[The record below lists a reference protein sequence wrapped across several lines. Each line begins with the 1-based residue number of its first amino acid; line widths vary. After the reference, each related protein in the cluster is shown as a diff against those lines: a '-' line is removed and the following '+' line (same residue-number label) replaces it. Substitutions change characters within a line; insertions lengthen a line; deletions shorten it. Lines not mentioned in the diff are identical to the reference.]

1 MSETNEAVDAREAG
15 ALSETVGVDDAAPNE
30 AVGVDDAAPNEA
42 DSAYVIPT
50 DGVDSSAEAE
60 SEVVTEIQAVAEVAA
75 DAGAVEAVV
84 DPEPAAQ
91 IEPDPVLLAAREQAR
106 AALAEIT
113 APQTIGAEDGHEAH
127 EAHVLTLY
135 FECRLPGYP
144 GWRWAATLAR
154 VDEESDINVLEV
166 ELLPGA
172 GAVIAPEWVPWSQ
185 RLAQFRETQSRQAV
199 DEATAAEEA
208 AAELTDEDEIDP
220 EDDLLE
226 NDFSDFDDEIDG
238 VDIDEEDDESD
249 DDESNEDDESDD
261 DESGEDDESDDD
273 ESGEESEDS
282 DDISGDDDEESED
295 E

>member
-1 MSETNEAVDAREAG
+1 MSEANEAVESREAE
-15 ALSETVGVDDAAPNE
+15 ALSEVVKIE
-30 AVGVDDAAPNEA
+30 VAAPNEA
-42 DSAYVIPT
+42 DSEYVIST
-50 DGVDSSAEAE
+50 DGVDSPVEAEA
-60 SEVVTEIQAVAEVAA
+60 VTEIEAAAEVAA
-75 DAGAVEAVV
+75 DSVPIEAMV
-84 DPEPAAQ
+84 DPEPAAK
-91 IEPDPVLLAAREQAR
+91 IEPDAVLLAAREQAR

-113 APQTIGAEDGHEAH
+113 APQTIGVADGHEAH

-135 FECRLPGYP
+135 FECRLAGYP

-208 AAELTDEDEIDP
+208 AAELADEDEIDP

-238 VDIDEEDDESD
+238 VDIDEEDD
-249 DDESNEDDESDD
+249 DDESDD
-261 DESGEDDESDDD
+261 DDEPDEDDD
-273 ESGEESEDS
+273 ESGDEN
-282 DDISGDDDEESED
+282 EESED

>member
-1 MSETNEAVDAREAG
+1 MRPCCAGLRMTSMSEANEAVESREAE
-15 ALSETVGVDDAAPNE
+15 ALSETVGFDN
-30 AVGVDDAAPNEA
+30 AAPNEA

-50 DGVDSSAEAE
+50 DGVDSPVEAEA
-60 SEVVTEIQAVAEVAA
+60 VTEIEAAAEVAA
-75 DAGAVEAVV
+75 DSVPIEAMV
-84 DPEPAAQ
+84 DPEPAAK
-91 IEPDPVLLAAREQAR
+91 IEPDAVLLAAREQAR

-113 APQTIGAEDGHEAH
+113 APQTIGVADGHEAH

-135 FECRLPGYP
+135 FECRLAGYP

-208 AAELTDEDEIDP
+208 AAELADEDEIDP

-238 VDIDEEDDESD
+238 VDIDEEDD
-249 DDESNEDDESDD
+249 DDESDDESDD
-261 DESGEDDESDDD
+261 DDEPDEDDD
-273 ESGEESEDS
+273 ESGDEN
-282 DDISGDDDEESED
+282 EESED